1 MRIFT
6 LWSTHFV
13 FFCHN
18 QQLTSFPSPLCVLN
32 LHVWLCVHL
41 PGARTPSCGH
51 SRHPPGWH
59 CFQGPTNA
67 LRVVWPFLLTAEK
80 PGCAWHPAN
89 HFTGGIYHPSWS
101 KPKYCYFTS
110 STCFVSKPREIYQAI
125 HPERRLIIWDLFLR
139 AGRVNLH
146 N

>member
-13 FFCHN
+13 FFNRN
-18 QQLTSFPSPLCVLN
+18 QQLTSFPFLAVCSKPS
-32 LHVWLCVHL
+32 HVAVCASAWSKNSFPWAL
-41 PGARTPSCGH
+41 TS
-51 SRHPPGWH
+51 PPGWH
-59 CFQGPTNA
+59 SFQGPINP
-67 LRVVWPFLLTAEK
+67 LRVVWPFPLTAEK

-110 STCFVSKPREIYQAI
+110 STCFVSKPREFIYQAI
-125 HPERRLIIWDLFLR
+125 HPERTRDLFLR